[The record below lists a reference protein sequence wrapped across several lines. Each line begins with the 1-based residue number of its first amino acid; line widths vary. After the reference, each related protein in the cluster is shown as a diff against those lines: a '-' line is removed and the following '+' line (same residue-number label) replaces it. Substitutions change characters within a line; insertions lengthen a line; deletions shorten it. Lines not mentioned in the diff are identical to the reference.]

1 MCRSPS
7 MPALP
12 APPPPAQPLQTPQ
25 KATGQANRN
34 PNMVGGGTL
43 LTGPS
48 GIANVQTARTT
59 LLGQ

>member
-7 MPALP
+7 MPAVT
-12 APPPPAQPLQTPQ
+12 PPPPAQPLQPAQ
-25 KATGQANRN
+25 KAISSQANRS
-34 PNMVGGGTL
+34 PAAMGGGTL

-48 GIANVQTARTT
+48 GITNAQTARTT